1 MVMKSIDGNVVDWIR
16 QRFTL
21 PHFRSCRRLVVWAH
35 GTLVGGYCV
44 CTTSKTTGIV
54 CLYSCTDFYFETRLQ
69 PNHAAYVGTS
79 TYKKRKE

>member
-35 GTLVGGYCV
+35 GTLVGIVYVPPVKRRALCAFTHAQIFILKLGCNP
-44 CTTSKTTGIV
+44 TT
-54 CLYSCTDFYFETRLQ
+54 LRM
-69 PNHAAYVGTS
+69 
-79 TYKKRKE
+79 